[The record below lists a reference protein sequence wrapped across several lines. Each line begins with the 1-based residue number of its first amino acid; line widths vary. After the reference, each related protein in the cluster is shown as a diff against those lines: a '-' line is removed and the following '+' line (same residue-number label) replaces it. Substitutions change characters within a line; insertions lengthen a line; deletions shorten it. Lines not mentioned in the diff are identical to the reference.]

1 MKKTMW
7 RYPLLLLF
15 GIGVSNVGAWIY
27 LIALNLIVLDR
38 TGSPLA
44 VSVLYILIPIAT
56 LCSNVWSG
64 SLVDRLNK
72 RNLMIFLD
80 LVRALLIFSLPYMNS
95 LILMYVLVFIINI
108 ANSIFEPASMVY
120 MTKLIPKKDRQR
132 FNALRNFINSSGF
145 ILGPSIAGI
154 LLMMGSPYAAI
165 QLNALAL
172 FISAIIILLLP
183 NLEVREENMMSMK
196 VNIRIIKDDW
206 RKIFSFSRSNRHIT
220 LLYILFS
227 GITIFMAALD
237 SLEAVFATEVLSLT
251 ESAYGFL
258 VSIAGIGI
266 IIGSLINALFTNS
279 LKINHLIG
287 FGAIFTPLGYIIFAY
302 SQNFIWASI
311 GFFTLTFALSFA
323 NTGFFTF
330 YQNNVPVNIM
340 GRFSSLLGIV
350 EALLI
355 ILFTVTAGIFAELLE
370 IRPIYLMGSLAFL
383 VLGVIINI
391 VIFDKSKKV
400 YYERDNTDREPLR
413 NV

>member
-1 MKKTMW
+1 MW